1 MTATTVRPARE
12 ADGPAIYRAWQAL
25 RSLNAGIDSRVIQVP
40 ISEVEF
46 MAGLRDGFSRPNAR
60 VFVAEHDGR
69 VAGFIS
75 AAVEV
80 NQPDRLP
87 ERHVTVGYLYV
98 DPAHRRQG
106 VARALLDAVREWAR
120 TIEGVVHLEMTVLEA
135 DSEAVGFWQA
145 AGFRP
150 FLKRLWAPLDTHDVP

>member
-1 MTATTVRPARE
+1 MTATVRPARE

-25 RSLNAGIDSRVIQVP
+25 RTLNAGIDPRVIQVP
-40 ISEVEF
+40 VSEVEF
-46 MAGLRDGFSRPNAR
+46 MAGLRDGFNRPNAR
-60 VFVAEHDGR
+60 VFVAEAGGR
-69 VAGFIS
+69 IAGFIS
-75 AAVEV
+75 AAIEV

-106 VARALLDAVREWAR
+106 VARALLEAVREWAR
-120 TIEGVVHLEMTVLEA
+120 SLEGVVHLEMTVLEA
-135 DSEAVGFWQA
+135 DGEAARFWEA

-150 FLKRLWAPLDTHDVP
+150 FIQRLWAPLDAHDAP